1 MHSRILVLDKEM
13 PDVDRVF
20 EEMSSYGNGVD
31 YVQESQS
38 AYEEDYDWFM
48 EFATKLGFI
57 ANTDKNGF
65 KIYDK
70 SFFYE
75 SMEQDI
81 RDLLDNNGVMGLN
94 RFKIEDRCGMK
105 HDFWIYYQGELWT
118 LPYFMESF
126 GDNKRMFL
134 ITGFLDYH
142 F

>member
-1 MHSRILVLDKEM
+1 MHSRILVLDEQI

-31 YVQESQS
+31 YVTESES
-38 AYEEDYDWFM
+38 PYEEDYDWAM
-48 EFATKLGFI
+48 GYMTELGINATS
-57 ANTDKNGF
+57 DKTGF

-75 SMEQDI
+75 AMEQDI
-81 RDLLDNNGVMGLN
+81 RDLLDDNGVQGLN

-105 HDFWIYYQGELWT
+105 HDFWIWYDDNLYT
-118 LPYFMESF
+118 LPYFMEF
-126 GDNKRMFL
+126 VENGKEFK
-134 ITGFLDYH
+134 IHGFLDYH